1 MIGLDLMERE
11 MRGAFCDFP
20 QWIAIWDGRGW
31 REIPA
36 AVADRSTEDA
46 LSADGVEFAE
56 PGTEVT
62 VPVAEL
68 GGLEGNLVGRRV
80 RLEGRELKVSSVT
93 GAPGDICVTLT
104 LVRRAVRQ

>member
-36 AVADRSTEDA
+36 AIGDRAEEDA
-46 LSADGVEFAE
+46 LAADGVEYAE

-62 VPVAEL
+62 VPVVEL
-68 GGLEGNLVGRRV
+68 GGLEGTLVGKRV
-80 RLEGRELKVSSVT
+80 RIGDRELRVASVT